1 MTIHDP
7 AESVY
12 NSRNMRATRLLAV
25 AAVTAALTAG
35 LAVGQGRPKLT
46 DEEKARRQAEA
57 NAKLKKVRRAVKQ
70 LDYDETM
77 ARVPQ
82 LIARE
87 KEYLALVEQIQ
98 KAATGGKAEII
109 EMLKKG
115 RSMKIAALKDLN
127 EILDLHRGKYAG
139 IEEKQVRERL
149 RQTRLEEVDYDEEW
163 LVNILDD
170 LEEAMQVNI
179 ELDARIYKF
188 DVVSFDFPRTTAKA
202 MLQTMADNLLFK
214 YVIRGDTL
222 YVYKE
227 RHEVLFDAE
236 WLAQKRAA
244 WKARKKAREEAARAA
259 EKRANE
265 GAPEDG
271 EGGGK

>member
-1 MTIHDP
+1 M
-7 AESVY
+7 
-12 NSRNMRATRLLAV
+12 AV

-35 LAVGQGRPKLT
+35 LAVGQGKPKLT
-46 DEEKARRQAEA
+46 DEEKARLELEA
-57 NAKLKKVRRAVKQ
+57 RLKLKKVRREVKQ

-87 KEYLALVEQIQ
+87 TEYLALVEQMQ
-98 KAATGGKAEII
+98 EAATGGKGDIT

-127 EILDLHRGKYAG
+127 EILKLHRGKHAG
-139 IEEKQVRERL
+139 IEEKLVRERL
-149 RQTRLEEVDYDEEW
+149 AQTRLDAVNYEEEW

-170 LEEAMQVNI
+170 LEEAMQVNL
-179 ELDARIYKF
+179 ELDARVYKF
-188 DVVSFDFPRTTAKA
+188 DVVSFDFPKTTAKA
-202 MLQTMADNLLFK
+202 MLQTMADALLFK
-214 YVIRGDTL
+214 WAIRGDTL

-227 RHEVLFDAE
+227 RHEVLFDAD

-244 WKARKKAREEAARAA
+244 WKARKKAREAAARAA
-259 EKRANE
+259 EKRAAE
-265 GAPEDG
+265 GTSAEG
-271 EGGGK
+271 EGE